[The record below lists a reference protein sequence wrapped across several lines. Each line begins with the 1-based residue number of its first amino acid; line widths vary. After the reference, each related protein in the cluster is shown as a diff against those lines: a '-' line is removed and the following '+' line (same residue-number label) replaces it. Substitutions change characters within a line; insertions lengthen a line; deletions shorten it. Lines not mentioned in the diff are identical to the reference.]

1 MPHLLSSHVRPYA
14 QRSEAIHSAIKRV
27 IGNNMKLLEVLEE
40 LVHYVDMK
48 EIKAERVAEQRAH
61 LLAAKC
67 STMLP
72 AVGEL
77 LQQHSITSYAG
88 QILSAQAALSGKYS
102 VAQVAGAADSTTV
115 MYIVAPMGPLANKI
129 AATYA
134 AAHAAAVA
142 DGSDAAAAA
151 AITAVSVQL
160 AAGGQ
165 ADAAASPALEQQ
177 VGGLEWQVAA
187 DYCIHTENQLAW
199 RLTSLKSCSC
209 QFHKHKG

>member
-1 MPHLLSSHVRPYA
+1 M

-27 IGNNMKLLEVLEE
+27 IGNNMKLLEVLKE

-48 EIKAERVAEQRAH
+48 EIKTDRVAEQRAY

-72 AVGEL
+72 AVEEL
-77 LQQHSITSYAG
+77 LKQQIVTSYAG
-88 QILSAQAALSGKYS
+88 TILSAQAALSGKYS
-102 VAQVAGAADSTTV
+102 VAQVAGVADSTNA
-115 MYIVAPMGPLANKI
+115 MFIVAPMGTLANTI

-142 DGSDAAAAA
+142 DGSEAAAAA

-160 AAGGQ
+160 AAAGK
-165 ADAAASPALEQQ
+165 AEAAASAALEQQ
-177 VGGLEWQVAA
+177 VGGLEWHVAA
-187 DYCIHTENQLAW
+187 DYCIHIENPSAW
-199 RLTSLKSCSC
+199 RLTSLTTCSC
-209 QFHKHKG
+209 QFRKHKG